1 MKKCKQ
7 ALNDNTCD
15 KDCCCYYCEDFA
27 TCGHACSNFDD
38 KADLEENG
46 CEEQFDEETA
56 MQEFNKD
63 NNAIAIMKQ
72 IAAISKQKKEL
83 EDQEKKV
90 RESLEAA
97 MEQYGIKSFDN
108 DILKVTYVAP
118 TTKTTVDSKKLKKEQ
133 PEIFAKY
140 SNVSNVKA
148 SVRITVKE

>member
-1 MKKCKQ
+1 MRLFIDI
-7 ALNDNTCD
+7 AERYDHSAIFVHPNPW
-15 KDCCCYYCEDFA
+15 
-27 TCGHACSNFDD
+27 S
-38 KADLEENG
+38 
-46 CEEQFDEETA
+46 DEETA
-56 MQEFNKD
+56 LQEFNKD
-63 NNAIAIMKQ
+63 NNAVAIMKQ

>member
-7 ALNDNTCD
+7 AMNDNTCD
-15 KDCCCYYCEDFA
+15 KDCCCYYCEDFE
-27 TCGHACSNFDD
+27 TCGHACSNYDD
-38 KADLEENG
+38 KEDLEQNG

-56 MQEFNKD
+56 LQEFNKD
-63 NNAIAIMKQ
+63 SNAMAIMKQ

>member
-1 MKKCKQ
+1 MKLCKQ
-7 ALNDNTCD
+7 AAQTDCGKNICCFECEQKETCD
-15 KDCCCYYCEDFA
+15 L
-27 TCGHACSNFDD
+27 ACQFKSN
-38 KADLEENG
+38 EG
-46 CEEQFDEETA
+46 CENAYDEETA
-56 MQEFNKD
+56 LQEFNKD
-63 NNAIAIMKQ
+63 NNAVAIMKQ